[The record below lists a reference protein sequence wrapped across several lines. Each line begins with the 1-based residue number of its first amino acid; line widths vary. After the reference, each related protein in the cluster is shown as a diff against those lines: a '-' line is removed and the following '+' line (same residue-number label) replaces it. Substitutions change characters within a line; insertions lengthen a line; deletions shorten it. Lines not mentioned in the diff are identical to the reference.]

1 MLYMKTG
8 LLKLL
13 VPVAGVC
20 AGYHA
25 NAQATL
31 YSTITG
37 KVWQENTANGMLDPG
52 EAGLTGTL
60 VELHK
65 VQASADTIVSAAV
78 TDPSGQYVLEN
89 YRGTGQFYIL
99 YRFPNAG
106 YTITSRRAGTND
118 TLNSAA
124 YSVGAA
130 SANRGVSD
138 TFNIIDNTT
147 IRKYNLGLVVR
158 AQRRTFCNS
167 TAFASTTWSQTIN
180 LPKADPGIGS
190 LGSAVLFTGEAVKHP
205 SFGIEN
211 TNPNNPVTASLEFA
225 GRLKVDGDVLPQSIE
240 LNTQI
245 TKSES
250 LPLYDGVLDYAGT
263 SGKMW
268 SNEFSSASSSYTE
281 SDASAYA
288 GSGTLQ
294 FPVTAQSVSTVIGGG
309 NMQNYVTTNVAAGL
323 CVTYIYTTILPV
335 SLTSF
340 DAAKAEGKVQLQW
353 ITASEINNKGFAI
366 ERSANGKD
374 FTEIGFVASQARY
387 NRHMGTLTYN
397 FRDEQPLSGR
407 NAYRLK
413 QVDNDGKA
421 TYSMIRVIDFS
432 AHAEVTVYP
441 NPANEKT
448 VVLNAAPGSRVEVRS
463 STGRVVEVITGT
475 ASGSLEIDTRA
486 LPNGIYFLH
495 ISGNGNLEVRKLM
508 VAH

>member
-1 MLYMKTG
+1 MKTG
-8 LLKLL
+8 LLKFL

-20 AGYHA
+20 AGY
-25 NAQATL
+25 NAQAQATV

-37 KVWQENTANGMLDPG
+37 KVWQENTANGTMDQG

-65 VQASADTIVSAAV
+65 VQASADTIISAAV
-78 TDPSGQYVLEN
+78 TDPNGAYVLEN
-89 YRGTGQFYIL
+89 YKGPGQYYIL

-106 YTITSRRAGTND
+106 YTITNRRAGTND

-124 YSVGAA
+124 YSVGAS
-130 SANRGVSD
+130 SANRGISD
-138 TFNIIDNTT
+138 TFNITNNTT
-147 IRKYNLGLVVR
+147 IKKYNLGLVVR

-167 TAFASTTWSQTIN
+167 TAFASTTWSQTIT
-180 LPKADPGIGS
+180 LPKADPAIGT
-190 LGSAVLFTGEAVKHP
+190 LGSAVLFTNEAVKHP

-225 GRLKVDGDVLPQSIE
+225 GRLKVDGDVLPQPIE

-250 LPLYDGVLDYAGT
+250 LPLYDGVLDYSGT

-268 SNEFSSASSSYTE
+268 SNEFSSAFGSYTE
-281 SDASAYA
+281 SDASGYT
-288 GSGTLQ
+288 GIGTLQ

-309 NMQNYVTTNVAAGL
+309 NMQNYVTTNVAAGV

-340 DAAKAEGKVQLQW
+340 NAVKAEGKVELQW

-366 ERSANGKD
+366 ERSTNGKD
-374 FTEIGFVASQARY
+374 FTEIGFVASQAKG

-397 FRDEQPLSGR
+397 FRDEQPLSGK

-413 QVDNDGKA
+413 QVDNDGKT
-421 TYSMIRVIDFS
+421 TYSMIRVVDFP

-441 NPANEKT
+441 NPAKEKT
-448 VVLNAAPGSRVEVRS
+448 IVLNAAEGSRVEVRN
-463 STGRVVEVITGT
+463 STGRIMDVNVSMV
-475 ASGSLEIDTRA
+475 SGSLEIDTRL
-486 LPNGIYFLH
+486 LPNGIYFLQ
-495 ISGNGNLEVRKLM
+495 ITGNGNLEVRKLL